1 MAMNEDSV
9 VSSLNELRRM
19 ANERSRRE
27 AEARARLEAERR
39 AWEDRNRTNRHGET
53 RSRGAEAR
61 QDAKTHT
68 MTYGFPEATIQVEG
82 YGQVGQ
88 TIGQWQPAPAQTQTL
103 AIAPSPQPLVETQTS
118 RMSAA
123 EWAAREEAPVPAAP
137 QPVRRRSAAGPV
149 LATLFLCGLAG
160 AAGYVKLQQEN
171 GAKLKE
177 MQAASGKLE
186 EAKNQA
192 VEAAA
197 RAEAQMRVQAST
209 YEQRIKMLSGGRGAA
224 AAGAGTASGG
234 EGVGAPPVAGMGR
247 MPAGGRGAGAG
258 AGMDTSNVN
267 GGGGGNGNGNGM
279 MAGKPSTA
287 GMAGAPRGVKSRRWW
302 RSRAWSKRAAAA
314 QSAAA
319 AAAAAAAPIDEGKKA
334 PLPKIARKKK
344 LNDDPLD
351 GLKL

>member
-53 RSRGAEAR
+53 RSRPAEGR

-82 YGQVGQ
+82 YGSVGQPHQAPQ
-88 TIGQWQPAPAQTQTL
+88 TIGQWQPGPAQTQTL
-103 AIAPSPQPLVETQTS
+103 AIAPSPAPMVETHTS

-123 EWAAREEAPVPAAP
+123 EWAAREEAPAAAAP

-160 AAGYVKLQQEN
+160 AGGYVKLQQET

-177 MQAASGKLE
+177 LQAQMGKLD

-197 RAEAQMRVQAST
+197 RAEAQTRVQASN
-209 YEQRIKMLSGGRGAA
+209 YEQRIKMLSAGRGAA
-224 AAGAGTASGG
+224 GGAAADGAGAPPAMGRGKMAAAGEGMGAAGAAGSAMMGG
-234 EGVGAPPVAGMGR
+234 KGLA
-247 MPAGGRGAGAG
+247 
-258 AGMDTSNVN
+258 
-267 GGGGGNGNGNGM
+267 
-279 MAGKPSTA
+279 
-287 GMAGAPRGVKSRRWW
+287 AGAPAAGRGVKSRRWW
-302 RSRAWSKRAAAA
+302 RSRAWSKRAAA

-319 AAAAAAAPIDEGKKA
+319 AAAAAAAPIDDPKKAA